1 MEATER
7 LNELILHYEKDLLRF
22 CCVYLQDAALAQDAV
37 QETFLKAYRS
47 LNRFRGDCSEK
58 AWLLRIAVNTCKDV
72 RRSAWHRHIDRRV
85 TPENLPLPSAPPDD
99 DHLALTDALMRLP
112 PKELEAVLLHHYHGL
127 TQAETARAL
136 RITQPAVALRLKK
149 AYTLLR
155 RSLEGDEQHEATP

>member
-1 MEATER
+1 MDATQR
-7 LNELILHYEKDLLRF
+7 LNELILRYEKDLLRF
-22 CCVYLQDAALAQDAV
+22 CCMYLQDAVLAQDAV

-47 LNRFRGDCSEK
+47 LHRFRGDCSEK
-58 AWLLRIAVNTCKDV
+58 TWLLRIAVNTCKDM
-72 RRSAWHRHIDRRV
+72 RRSAWHLHTDRRV
-85 TPENLPLPSAPPDD
+85 LIENLPPPSAPPDG
-99 DHLALTDALMRLP
+99 DHLALTDALLRLP
-112 PKELEAVLLHHYHGL
+112 PKEREAVLLHHYHGL